1 MRCHKSALSALSV
14 LALGLACFQA
24 EAQVTVQPLLQ
35 FSQPIGK
42 SIQPVNPII
51 FPPAGPVPVP
61 SVGLT
66 QPLGVGLASGS
77 PNLQFSALILRTD
90 YPLPIQVES
99 KSLLP
104 AYPGAWTTSAA
115 TILPGEPFIFSWQP
129 GAAQLGEQV
138 GLDLDGF
145 PLYAVGSL
153 FIDPATIPDTDV
165 FSRSH
170 FTIQAIA
177 TPEPGAVGLLTGLA
191 VSGIGLAVRRR
202 RRR

>member
-1 MRCHKSALSALSV
+1 MRFPTSALSALAI
-14 LALGLACFQA
+14 LALGLVYGQA
-24 EAQVTVQPLLQ
+24 DAQGLLQ

-42 SIQPVNPII
+42 SLQPVNPII
-51 FPPAGPVPVP
+51 FPPSGPPAP
-61 SVGLT
+61 IPTIGLT
-66 QPLGVGLASGS
+66 QPLGVGLASSS
-77 PNLQFSALILRTD
+77 PNLLFSALILRTD

-115 TILPGEPFIFSWQP
+115 TILPGQPFILSWQP

-153 FIDPATIPDTDV
+153 FIDPATIPDMDV
-165 FSRSH
+165 FQQSH

-177 TPEPGAVGLLTGLA
+177 TPEPGAVGLLTGLT
-191 VSGIGLAVRRR
+191 VSGIGVAVRRR

>member
-1 MRCHKSALSALSV
+1 MRFPKSALSALSV
-14 LALGLACFQA
+14 LAFGLTCFQA
-24 EAQVTVQPLLQ
+24 EAQSVVQPFLQ

-42 SIQPVNPII
+42 SLQPINPII
-51 FPPAGPVPVP
+51 FPPSGPVPVP
-61 SVGLT
+61 TVGLT
-66 QPLGVGLASGS
+66 QPLGVGLASSS
-77 PNLQFSALILRTD
+77 PNLLFSALILRTD

-115 TILPGEPFIFSWQP
+115 TILPGQPFIFAWQP

-153 FIDPATIPDTDV
+153 FIDPATIPDMEV
-165 FSRSH
+165 FRQSH

-177 TPEPGAVGLLTGLA
+177 TPEPGAAGLLTGLA
-191 VSGIGLAVRRR
+191 VSGLGFAARRR
-202 RRR
+202 RRV